1 MKKDV
6 KYMKEIFKIEASN
19 LQLAPV
25 RYQSG
30 DPARVRRRE
39 ATLMEHL
46 EPGTPD
52 SGLKL
57 HEPREKGPS

>member
-1 MKKDV
+1 
-6 KYMKEIFKIEASN
+6 MKEIFKIEVRN
-19 LQLAPV
+19 LQLALV

-39 ATLMEHL
+39 ATLMENL

-52 SGLKL
+52 SALKL